1 MTPKKIYLSGDHAG
15 FKLKEKIRKYL
26 NKRKIKYSDFGPL
39 VYKKTDDYPDFVIPM
54 AQKVAKE
61 KDSLGIVIAGSGIG
75 ETIATNKVRG
85 IKAVLYHGKSPD
97 LITTSK
103 LHDNANILC
112 IGSRFVKK
120 RDAIK
125 SIELWLK
132 TPFSNATRHK
142 RRLKKIDIFER
153 KKQ

>member
-1 MTPKKIYLSGDHAG
+1 MKIYIAGDHAG
-15 FKLKEKIRKYL
+15 FKLKEKIKKYFDKK
-26 NKRKIKYSDFGPL
+26 NISYKDFGPHR
-39 VYKKTDDYPDFVIPM
+39 YNSKDDYPDFVIPM
-54 AQKVAKE
+54 AKAVAKSRG
-61 KDSLGIVIAGSGIG
+61 SLGIVVAGSGIG
-75 ETIATNKVRG
+75 ETIAANKVKS

-112 IGSRFVKK
+112 MGSRFVKK

-132 TPFSNATRHK
+132 TPFSNAARHK
-142 RRLKKIDIFER
+142 RRLRKIDLFEK

>member
-1 MTPKKIYLSGDHAG
+1 MKIYIAGDHAG
-15 FKLKEKIRKYL
+15 FKLKEKIKKYFDKK
-26 NKRKIKYSDFGPL
+26 NISYKDFGPHR
-39 VYKKTDDYPDFVIPM
+39 YNSKDDYPDFVIPM
-54 AQKVAKE
+54 AKAVAKSR
-61 KDSLGIVIAGSGIG
+61 DSLGIVIAGSGIG
-75 ETIATNKVRG
+75 ETIAANKVKS

-97 LITTSK
+97 LITMSK

-112 IGSRFVKK
+112 MGSRFVKK

-132 TPFSNATRHK
+132 TSFSNAARHK
-142 RRLKKIDIFER
+142 RRLRKIDLFEK

>member
-1 MTPKKIYLSGDHAG
+1 MKIYIAGDHAG
-15 FKLKEKIRKYL
+15 FMLKEKLKPWLEKQGYRVIDLGPFKY
-26 NKRKIKYSDFGPL
+26 NSK
-39 VYKKTDDYPDFVIPM
+39 DDYPDFVIPM
-54 AQKVAKE
+54 AKAVAKSR
-61 KDSLGIVIAGSGIG
+61 DSLGIVIAGSGIG
-75 ETIATNKVRG
+75 ETIAANKVKS

-97 LITTSK
+97 LITMSK

-112 IGSRFVKK
+112 MGSRFVKK

-132 TPFSNATRHK
+132 TSFSNAARHK
-142 RRLKKIDIFER
+142 RRLRKIDLFEK

>member
-1 MTPKKIYLSGDHAG
+1 MPKKVRLSGDHAG
-15 FKLKEKIRKYL
+15 FKLKEKIKKYF
-26 NKRKIKYSDFGPL
+26 NKKNIFYKDFGPL
-39 VYKKTDDYPDFVIPM
+39 VYKKTDDYPDYVIPM
-54 AQKVAKE
+54 AQKVAKD

-75 ETIATNKVRG
+75 ETIAANKVKG

-132 TPFSNATRHK
+132 TPFSNAARHK
-142 RRLKKIDIFER
+142 RRLRKIDIFEK

>member
-1 MTPKKIYLSGDHAG
+1 MKIKKIYLSGDHAG

-26 NKRKIKYSDFGPL
+26 GKRNIKYSDFGPL

-54 AQKVAKE
+54 AKAVAKSR
-61 KDSLGIVIAGSGIG
+61 DSLGIVIAGSGIG
-75 ETIATNKVRG
+75 ETIAANKVKN

-132 TPFSNATRHK
+132 TPFSNAARHK
-142 RRLKKIDIFER
+142 RRLRKIDLFEK